1 LTDRG
6 GITATQKSTVIIVG
20 GGIGGMSAALSLARI
35 GVSVTLLEQAPHTG
49 EIGAGLQLGPNAF
62 AALDAPGVGD
72 AVRHGSVFTDRMVMM
87 DAVDC
92 SEMGRKYHA
101 SGVERF
107 VRKGQW
113 KNRAPERFF
122 DALEWLHDLQPERCL
137 DVAA

>member
-1 LTDRG
+1 LTDLG

-20 GGIGGMSAALSLARI
+20 GGIGGMSTALARARI
-35 GVSVTLLEQAPHTG
+35 GVSVTRLEQAPHTG
-49 EIGAGLQLGPNAF
+49 EIGAGLQLRSNAF

-92 SEMGRKYHA
+92 SAMGRKYHA

-107 VRKGQW
+107 VRTGS
-113 KNRAPERFF
+113 
-122 DALEWLHDLQPERCL
+122 
-137 DVAA
+137 